1 MIVSEGWLHYITFM
15 SERLPL
21 LPELLVKGYGK
32 FRQFKYARHAQRY
45 MRLSVESQKPHTM
58 VIACCDSRAA
68 PETIFDASAGELF
81 VVRNVANIV
90 PPYAPDGER
99 HSTSA
104 ALEFAVHSIGVKNIV
119 VMGHGKCGGI
129 DAVMKDMSPLSKGDF
144 IGKWMAD
151 VKNVVDTVTLPHDC
165 SEHDKHTIIERASVE
180 HSLSNLA
187 SFPWVARL
195 VEAGELTIIGAWFDI
210 ALAELYVYDP
220 EGKAW
225 EKCFAEA

>member
-1 MIVSEGWLHYITFM
+1 MALAN
-15 SERLPL
+15 
-21 LPELLVKGYGK
+21 GYAK

-45 MRLSVESQKPHTM
+45 MRLAVENQKPHTM

-119 VMGHGKCGGI
+119 VMGHGKCSGI
-129 DAVMKDMSPLSKGDF
+129 AAVVTDMNPLSKGDF

-151 VKNVVDTVTLPHDC
+151 VKLVVDTVEVPESCPAH
-165 SEHDKHTIIERASVE
+165 EHQTIVERASVVQ
-180 HSLSNLA
+180 SLNNLA
-187 SFPWVARL
+187 SFPWIARL
-195 VEAGELTIIGAWFDI
+195 VEAGELAVIGAWFDI
-210 ALAELYVYDP
+210 ALGELYVYDCP
-220 EGKAW
+220 AEHW
-225 EKCFAEA
+225 EKVMVEV